1 MLWPNSKL
9 ETNFSLLSYLFRYL
23 ARTPSTPPPHRG
35 MGLWATVKEPEP
47 CIILIIANWISVG
60 GEGGRGQRLM
70 LASAQLADKYGICAH
85 LVPSQTTKSWVL
97 NFLLSKKPSLTPPPR
112 PATKV
117 LFNSSPTTFL
127 WVLPFFIPHL
137 QSKGRAAILKI
148 FYIHI

>member
-97 NFLLSKKPSLTPPPR
+97 NFLLSKKPSLTPPPGRRLKYYLILHPPLSFEFCRFLFRIYKVMGAR
-112 PATKV
+112 P
-117 LFNSSPTTFL
+117 
-127 WVLPFFIPHL
+127 
-137 QSKGRAAILKI
+137 
-148 FYIHI
+148 Y